1 MAKIGNFGKV
11 IVFSVSNKKILTFEK
26 LNQSITA
33 KWNNHARI
41 GNKPKSEFL
50 GADLRSV
57 SFTITLHA
65 QHGVKPRKTMEAI
78 EKAIETG
85 RVEKLVIGGKAV
97 GKNKWKITNMSES
110 WDVVLSKGEL
120 AKATLSLTL
129 EEYV

>member
-1 MAKIGNFGKV
+1 MAKIGNFGKL

-26 LNQSITA
+26 LNQSITG

-110 WDVVLSKGEL
+110 WDIVLSKGEL

>member
-1 MAKIGNFGKV
+1 MAKIGNFGKL

-26 LNQSITA
+26 LSQSITG

-97 GKNKWKITNMSES
+97 GTNKWKITNMSES